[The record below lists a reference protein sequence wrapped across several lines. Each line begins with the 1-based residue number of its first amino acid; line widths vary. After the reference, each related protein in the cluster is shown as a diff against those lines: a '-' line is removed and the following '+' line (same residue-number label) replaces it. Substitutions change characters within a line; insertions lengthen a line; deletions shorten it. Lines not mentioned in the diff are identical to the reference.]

1 MKPPLPFFKTGQSR
15 VLTLE
20 LQSKTRDCWAL
31 SYAYLLS
38 LHYDVTG
45 SIELQFSSAKVV
57 IEGQQL
63 KSLYDALIGTNCG
76 LDSGGRFGERAVQRR
91 RDVHSIHFCKPHGLR
106 SL

>member
-1 MKPPLPFFKTGQSR
+1 MKPPLPFFKTDHARG
-15 VLTLE
+15 LTLE

-38 LHYDVTG
+38 VHYDVTG

-63 KSLYDALIGTNCG
+63 KSLYDALKEQTVVSIREADLESDRSNGGTG
-76 LDSGGRFGERAVQRR
+76 MTFVQSIAVNP
-91 RDVHSIHFCKPHGLR
+91 VA
-106 SL
+106 

>member
-1 MKPPLPFFKTGQSR
+1 MKPPLPFFKTGHAR

-20 LQSKTRDCWAL
+20 LQTKTRDCWAL

-63 KSLYDALIGTNCG
+63 KSLYDALKEQIVVSIREA
-76 LDSGGRFGERAVQRR
+76 DSESERSSGGVTFIQSIAV
-91 RDVHSIHFCKPHGLR
+91 SPAA
-106 SL
+106 

>member
-1 MKPPLPFFKTGQSR
+1 MKTPLPFFKTGHAR

-63 KSLYDALIGTNCG
+63 KSLYDALKEQIVVSIREA
-76 LDSGGRFGERAVQRR
+76 DSESERSSGGVTFIQSIAV
-91 RDVHSIHFCKPHGLR
+91 SPAA
-106 SL
+106 

>member
-1 MKPPLPFFKTGQSR
+1 MKPPLPFFKTGHAR

-45 SIELQFSSAKVV
+45 SIEIQFSSAKVV

-63 KSLYDALIGTNCG
+63 KSLYDALKEQTVASIREADLESEQST
-76 LDSGGRFGERAVQRR
+76 GGVTFVQSIAVN
-91 RDVHSIHFCKPHGLR
+91 PTA
-106 SL
+106 

>member
-1 MKPPLPFFKTGQSR
+1 MKPPLPFFR
-15 VLTLE
+15 VGHARALTLE

-31 SYAYLLS
+31 AYAYLLS

-63 KSLYDALIGTNCG
+63 KSLYDALKEQTVVSIREADLEGEQSS
-76 LDSGGRFGERAVQRR
+76 SGVTFVQSIAVN
-91 RDVHSIHFCKPHGLR
+91 PEA
-106 SL
+106 

>member
-1 MKPPLPFFKTGQSR
+1 MKPPLPFFKAGHAR

-45 SIELQFSSAKVV
+45 SIEIQFSSAKVV
-57 IEGQQL
+57 IEGQHL
-63 KSLYDALIGTNCG
+63 KSLYDALKEQTVVSIREADQ
-76 LDSGGRFGERAVQRR
+76 DSGRASVGVTFVQ
-91 RDVHSIHFCKPHGLR
+91 SIAVNPVA
-106 SL
+106 

>member
-1 MKPPLPFFKTGQSR
+1 MKPPLPFFKTGHAR

-20 LQSKTRDCWAL
+20 LQSKTRDCWGL

-63 KSLYDALIGTNCG
+63 KSLYDALKEQIVVSIREA
-76 LDSGGRFGERAVQRR
+76 DSESERSSGGVTFIQ
-91 RDVHSIHFCKPHGLR
+91 SISVSPTA
-106 SL
+106 

>member
-1 MKPPLPFFKTGQSR
+1 MKPSLPFFKTGHAR

-38 LHYDVTG
+38 VHYDVTG

-57 IEGQQL
+57 IDGEQL
-63 KSLYDALIGTNCG
+63 KSLYDALKEQI
-76 LDSGGRFGERAVQRR
+76 LVSIREADLESERSSGGMTFIQ
-91 RDVHSIHFCKPHGLR
+91 SIVLNPVA
-106 SL
+106 

>member
-1 MKPPLPFFKTGQSR
+1 MKPPLPFFKTGHAR

-20 LQSKTRDCWAL
+20 LQTKMHDCWAL
-31 SYAYLLS
+31 AYAYLLS

-63 KSLYDALIGTNCG
+63 KSLYDALKEQTVVSIREADLEGE
-76 LDSGGRFGERAVQRR
+76 LSSGGVTFVQSIAVN
-91 RDVHSIHFCKPHGLR
+91 PAA
-106 SL
+106 

>member
-1 MKPPLPFFKTGQSR
+1 MKPPLPFFKTGHAR

-63 KSLYDALIGTNCG
+63 KSLYDALKEQIVVSIREA
-76 LDSGGRFGERAVQRR
+76 DSESERSSGGVTFIQ
-91 RDVHSIHFCKPHGLR
+91 SISVSPTA
-106 SL
+106 

>member
-1 MKPPLPFFKTGQSR
+1 MKPPLPFFKTGHAR

-45 SIELQFSSAKVV
+45 SIELQFSSAKVA

-63 KSLYDALIGTNCG
+63 KSLYDALKEQTVASIREADLESEQST
-76 LDSGGRFGERAVQRR
+76 GGVTFVQSIAVN
-91 RDVHSIHFCKPHGLR
+91 PTA
-106 SL
+106 

>member
-1 MKPPLPFFKTGQSR
+1 MKPPLPFFKTGHAH

-20 LQSKTRDCWAL
+20 LQTKTRDCWAL

-45 SIELQFSSAKVV
+45 SIEIQFSSAKVV

-63 KSLYDALIGTNCG
+63 KSLYDALKEQTVVSVREADQDSDRASIGVTFVQ
-76 LDSGGRFGERAVQRR
+76 SIAVNP
-91 RDVHSIHFCKPHGLR
+91 VA
-106 SL
+106 

>member
-1 MKPPLPFFKTGQSR
+1 MKPPLPFFKTGHAR

-38 LHYDVTG
+38 VHYDVTG

-63 KSLYDALIGTNCG
+63 KSLYDALKEQTVVSIREADLESDRSNGGTG
-76 LDSGGRFGERAVQRR
+76 MTFVQSIAVNP
-91 RDVHSIHFCKPHGLR
+91 VA
-106 SL
+106 

>member
-1 MKPPLPFFKTGQSR
+1 MKPSLPFFKTGHAR

-38 LHYDVTG
+38 VHYDVTG

-57 IEGQQL
+57 IEGEQL
-63 KSLYDALIGTNCG
+63 KSLYDALKEQIVVSIREAD
-76 LDSGGRFGERAVQRR
+76 LESERSSGGMTFIQ
-91 RDVHSIHFCKPHGLR
+91 SIVLNPVA
-106 SL
+106 

>member
-1 MKPPLPFFKTGQSR
+1 MKPPLPFFKTGHAR

-45 SIELQFSSAKVV
+45 SIGIQFSSAKV
-57 IEGQQL
+57 IMEGQQL
-63 KSLYDALIGTNCG
+63 KSLYDALKEQTVVSIREADLEGDNSSVGTAFVQ
-76 LDSGGRFGERAVQRR
+76 SIAVNS
-91 RDVHSIHFCKPHGLR
+91 VT
-106 SL
+106 

>member
-1 MKPPLPFFKTGQSR
+1 MKPPLPFFKVGHAR

-63 KSLYDALIGTNCG
+63 KSLYDALKEQTVLSIREAESESDRCG
-76 LDSGGRFGERAVQRR
+76 GGMTFVQ
-91 RDVHSIHFCKPHGLR
+91 SISVNPVA
-106 SL
+106 

>member
-1 MKPPLPFFKTGQSR
+1 MKPPLPFFR
-15 VLTLE
+15 VGHARALTLE

-45 SIELQFSSAKVV
+45 SIDLQFSSAKVV

-63 KSLYDALIGTNCG
+63 KSLYDALKEQTVVSIWEAD
-76 LDSGGRFGERAVQRR
+76 LEGERSTGGVTFVQSIAVNP
-91 RDVHSIHFCKPHGLR
+91 VA
-106 SL
+106 

>member
-1 MKPPLPFFKTGQSR
+1 MKPPLPFFKTGHAR

-38 LHYDVTG
+38 VHYDVTG

-63 KSLYDALIGTNCG
+63 KSLYDALKEQTVASIREADLESEQST
-76 LDSGGRFGERAVQRR
+76 GGVTFVQSIAVN
-91 RDVHSIHFCKPHGLR
+91 PTA
-106 SL
+106 

>member
-1 MKPPLPFFKTGQSR
+1 MKPPLPFFKTGHAR

-63 KSLYDALIGTNCG
+63 KSLYDALKEQTVISVREADQDSDRASVGVTFVQSIGVNPV
-76 LDSGGRFGERAVQRR
+76 A
-91 RDVHSIHFCKPHGLR
+91 
-106 SL
+106 

>member
-1 MKPPLPFFKTGQSR
+1 MKPPLPFFETGHTR

-63 KSLYDALIGTNCG
+63 KSLYDALKEQIVVSIREA
-76 LDSGGRFGERAVQRR
+76 DSESERSSGGVTFIQ
-91 RDVHSIHFCKPHGLR
+91 SISVSPAA
-106 SL
+106 

>member
-1 MKPPLPFFKTGQSR
+1 MKPPLPFFKTGHAR

-20 LQSKTRDCWAL
+20 LQTKTRDCWAL

-63 KSLYDALIGTNCG
+63 KSLYDALKEQTVISVREADQDSDRASIGVTFVQ
-76 LDSGGRFGERAVQRR
+76 SIAVNP
-91 RDVHSIHFCKPHGLR
+91 VA
-106 SL
+106 

>member
-1 MKPPLPFFKTGQSR
+1 MKPPLPFFKTGHAR

-45 SIELQFSSAKVV
+45 SIEIQFSSAKVL
-57 IEGQQL
+57 IEGRQL
-63 KSLYDALIGTNCG
+63 KSLYDALKEQTVVSIREADLEGDNYSVGTAFVQ
-76 LDSGGRFGERAVQRR
+76 SIAVNP
-91 RDVHSIHFCKPHGLR
+91 VA
-106 SL
+106 

>member
-1 MKPPLPFFKTGQSR
+1 MKPPLPFFKTGHAR
-15 VLTLE
+15 GLTLE

-38 LHYDVTG
+38 VHYDVTG

-63 KSLYDALIGTNCG
+63 KSLYDALKEQTVVSIREADLESDRSN
-76 LDSGGRFGERAVQRR
+76 GGMGMTFVQSIAVNP
-91 RDVHSIHFCKPHGLR
+91 VA
-106 SL
+106 

>member
-1 MKPPLPFFKTGQSR
+1 MKPPLPFFKTGHAR

-31 SYAYLLS
+31 SYAYLPS
-38 LHYDVTG
+38 VHYDVTG

-63 KSLYDALIGTNCG
+63 KSLYDALKEQTVVSIREADAECERS
-76 LDSGGRFGERAVQRR
+76 SGGVTFIQ
-91 RDVHSIHFCKPHGLR
+91 SISVSPTA
-106 SL
+106 

>member
-1 MKPPLPFFKTGQSR
+1 MKPPLPFFKTGHAR
-15 VLTLE
+15 GLTLE

-38 LHYDVTG
+38 VHYDITG

-63 KSLYDALIGTNCG
+63 KSLYDALKEQTVVSIREAD
-76 LDSGGRFGERAVQRR
+76 LESERSSGGMTFVQSIAV
-91 RDVHSIHFCKPHGLR
+91 KPVV
-106 SL
+106 

>member
-1 MKPPLPFFKTGQSR
+1 MKPSLPFFKTGHAR

-38 LHYDVTG
+38 VHYDVTG

-57 IEGQQL
+57 IV
-63 KSLYDALIGTNCG
+63 K
-76 LDSGGRFGERAVQRR
+76 GGRTVQQ
-91 RDVHSIHFCKPHGLR
+91 VPVE
-106 SL
+106 

>member
-1 MKPPLPFFKTGQSR
+1 MKPPLPFFKTGHAR
-15 VLTLE
+15 GLTLE

-38 LHYDVTG
+38 VHYDVTG

-63 KSLYDALIGTNCG
+63 KSLYDALKEQTVVSIREAD
-76 LDSGGRFGERAVQRR
+76 LESDRSSGGTGMTFVQSIAVNP
-91 RDVHSIHFCKPHGLR
+91 VA
-106 SL
+106 

>member
-1 MKPPLPFFKTGQSR
+1 MKPPLPFFKTGHAR

-45 SIELQFSSAKVV
+45 SIEIQFSSAKVV

-63 KSLYDALIGTNCG
+63 KSLYDALKEQTVASIREADLESEQST
-76 LDSGGRFGERAVQRR
+76 GGVTFVQSIAVNP
-91 RDVHSIHFCKPHGLR
+91 VA
-106 SL
+106 

>member
-1 MKPPLPFFKTGQSR
+1 MKPPLPFFKTGHTR
-15 VLTLE
+15 ILTLE

-57 IEGQQL
+57 IEGRQL
-63 KSLYDALIGTNCG
+63 KPLYDALKEQTVASIREADLESEQST
-76 LDSGGRFGERAVQRR
+76 GGVTFVQSIAVN
-91 RDVHSIHFCKPHGLR
+91 PTA
-106 SL
+106 

>member
-1 MKPPLPFFKTGQSR
+1 MKPPLPFFKTGHAR

-20 LQSKTRDCWAL
+20 LQTKMHDCWAL
-31 SYAYLLS
+31 AYAYLLS

-63 KSLYDALIGTNCG
+63 KSLYDALKEQTVVSIREAELEGERS
-76 LDSGGRFGERAVQRR
+76 SGGATVVQSIAV
-91 RDVHSIHFCKPHGLR
+91 IPLG
-106 SL
+106 

>member
-63 KSLYDALIGTNCG
+63 KSLYDALKEQIVVSIREA
-76 LDSGGRFGERAVQRR
+76 DSESERSSGGVTFIQ
-91 RDVHSIHFCKPHGLR
+91 SISVSPTA
-106 SL
+106 

>member
-1 MKPPLPFFKTGQSR
+1 MKPPLPFFKTGHTR

-63 KSLYDALIGTNCG
+63 KSLYDALKEQIVVSIREA
-76 LDSGGRFGERAVQRR
+76 DSESERSSGGVTFIQ
-91 RDVHSIHFCKPHGLR
+91 SISVSPTA
-106 SL
+106 